1 MSERIDP
8 VQAIRLLDAGKA
20 RAVDVREPDEYEMGH
35 IPGAVL
41 LPLGQVTAKAA
52 QLLPDPQAVW
62 LVYCRTGRRSAE
74 AVRLLEQLG
83 YEHLYDLGGI
93 LRWPYEIEGDFNG
106 VF

>member
-52 QLLPDPQAVW
+52 QLLPDPQAG
-62 LVYCRTGRRSAE
+62 RPGQGRDTGRGPPPAG
-74 AVRLLEQLG
+74 ADGL
-83 YEHLYDLGGI
+83 
-93 LRWPYEIEGDFNG
+93 
-106 VF
+106 